1 MRSEAEM
8 EINWNSIKIKSE
20 TLEFGG
26 KWRIRI
32 AINTESQSNTE
43 QKKSNR
49 REIKKSDLEHEL
61 QSELQETY
69 TKHIQGIR
77 IESEP

>member
-1 MRSEAEM
+1 MRSKAEM
-8 EINWNSIKIKSE
+8 KINWNSIKIKSE

-43 QKKSNR
+43 QKSNR

-69 TKHIQGIR
+69 TKGIQRIR